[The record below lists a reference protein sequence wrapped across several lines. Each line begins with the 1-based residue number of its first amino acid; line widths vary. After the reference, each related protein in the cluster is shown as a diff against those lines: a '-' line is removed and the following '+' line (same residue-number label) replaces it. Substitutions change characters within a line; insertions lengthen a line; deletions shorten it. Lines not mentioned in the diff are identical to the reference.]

1 MTNKELEKR
10 IKELEAKVEKL
21 TIPVI
26 EGKMPTVEELLEI
39 VKNSKQLTI
48 KDIEVGG
55 KFTYKGHNYTKLNE
69 DNFCI
74 IDDYDE
80 DFMRCIFDPI
90 TNNYDESIIR
100 SYLNSERFI
109 NRLGVDLEDFD
120 NVYTDANGKE
130 DKLTLLSRE
139 EYEEYRDFIED
150 YDIWWATRSTHSSNA
165 NYFCNITSNGNIN
178 NSGVSNSS
186 GVRLGF
192 RLLPATPV
200 DRKGN
205 EE

>member
-10 IKELEAKVEKL
+10 IKELEEKL
-21 TIPVI
+21 EKYLKPASCCC
-26 EGKMPTVEELLEI
+26 EYAP
-39 VKNSKQLTI
+39 QLTI

-109 NRLGVDLEDFD
+109 NRLGVDLEDLD

-150 YDIWWATRSTHSSNA
+150 YDIWWATRSTNSSNA
-165 NYFCNITSNGNIN
+165 SSFCNINSSGYISSNGVNY
-178 NSGVSNSS
+178 SY

>member
-10 IKELEAKVEKL
+10 IKELEAKVEMLSK
-21 TIPVI
+21 
-26 EGKMPTVEELLEI
+26 PTTLGFSVG
-39 VKNSKQLTI
+39 NTI

-109 NRLGVDLEDFD
+109 NRLGVDLEDLD
-120 NVYTDANGKE
+120 NVYTDASGKE

-150 YDIWWATRSTHSSNA
+150 YDIWWATRST
-165 NYFCNITSNGNIN
+165 I
-178 NSGVSNSS
+178 SNSAGIFCYIIS
-186 GVRLGF
+186 SGYIDSYTVYYSNGVRLGF
-192 RLLPATPV
+192 RLLPSTPV

>member
-55 KFTYKGHNYTKLNE
+55 KFTYKGHNYTKLNK

-109 NRLGVDLEDFD
+109 NRLGVDLEDLD

-139 EYEEYRDFIED
+139 EYEEYRDLIED
-150 YDIWWATRSTHSSNA
+150 YDIWWATRSTYSYSA
-165 NYFCNITSNGNIN
+165 SYFCYIHTSGYIS
-178 NSGVSNSS
+178 SGIVYYSY

>member
-10 IKELEAKVEKL
+10 VKELEAKIEALSKP
-21 TIPVI
+21 TIYGIDAAQP
-26 EGKMPTVEELLEI
+26 
-39 VKNSKQLTI
+39 NTI

-55 KFTYKGHNYTKLNE
+55 KFVYKGHNYTKLNE

-109 NRLGVDLEDFD
+109 NRLGVDLEDLD

-139 EYEEYRDFIED
+139 EYEEYRDFIDD
-150 YDIWWATRSTHSSNA
+150 YDIWWATRSTYSNYA
-165 NYFCNITSNGNIN
+165 FSFCFIVSTGYIRYNY
-178 NSGVSNSS
+178 VSYSS

-192 RLLPATPV
+192 KLTPNTPV

-205 EE
+205 EKE

>member
-10 IKELEAKVEKL
+10 IKELEAKVEMLSK
-21 TIPVI
+21 PVAF
-26 EGKMPTVEELLEI
+26 GFRAGD
-39 VKNSKQLTI
+39 TI

-55 KFTYKGHNYTKLNE
+55 KFTYNGHNYTKLNE
-69 DNFCI
+69 ENFCI

-100 SYLNSERFI
+100 SYLNSNRFI
-109 NRLGVDLEDFD
+109 ERLGVDLNDLD
-120 NVYTDANGKE
+120 YVYTDANGEK

-139 EYEEYRDFIED
+139 EYEEYRDLIED
-150 YDIWWATRSTHSSNA
+150 YDIWWATRSTYSNYA
-165 NYFCNITSNGNIN
+165 YSFCSIN
-178 NSGVSNSS
+178 TTGSIYNSGVYASS

-192 RLLPATPV
+192 KLAPNTPV

-205 EE
+205 EKD

>member
-10 IKELEAKVEKL
+10 VKELEAKVEMLSK
-21 TIPVI
+21 PVAF
-26 EGKMPTVEELLEI
+26 GFRAGD
-39 VKNSKQLTI
+39 TI

-100 SYLNSERFI
+100 SYLNSNRFI
-109 NRLGVDLEDFD
+109 ERLGVDLNDLD
-120 NVYTDANGKE
+120 YVYTDANGEK

-139 EYEEYRDFIED
+139 EYEEYRDLIED
-150 YDIWWATRSTHSSNA
+150 YDIWWATRSTSSSSA
-165 NYFCNITSNGNIN
+165 NGFCYILNTGYITTYDVYISY
-178 NSGVSNSS
+178 

-192 RLLPATPV
+192 KLAPNTLV

-205 EE
+205 EKD

>member
-10 IKELEAKVEKL
+10 IKELEAKVEMLSK
-21 TIPVI
+21 
-26 EGKMPTVEELLEI
+26 PTTLGFSVG
-39 VKNSKQLTI
+39 NTI

-109 NRLGVDLEDFD
+109 NRLGVDLEDLD
-120 NVYTDANGKE
+120 NVYTDTNGKE

-150 YDIWWATRSTHSSNA
+150 YDIWWATRSAYSYNA
-165 NYFCNITSNGNIN
+165 SYFCYITNAGNIN
-178 NSGVSNSS
+178 NYNVYDSY

-192 RLLPATPV
+192 RLLPSTPV

>member
-10 IKELEAKVEKL
+10 VKELETKVEMLSK
-21 TIPVI
+21 PVAF
-26 EGKMPTVEELLEI
+26 GFRAGD
-39 VKNSKQLTI
+39 TI

-100 SYLNSERFI
+100 SYLNSSRFVE
-109 NRLGVDLEDFD
+109 RLGVDLNDLD
-120 NVYTDANGKE
+120 YVYTDANGEK

-139 EYEEYRDFIED
+139 EYEEYRDFIDD
-150 YDIWWATRSTHSSNA
+150 YDIWWATRSTSSTSA
-165 NYFCNITSNGNIN
+165 YCFCIINNNGNIYYAN
-178 NSGVSNSS
+178 VYISS

-192 RLLPATPV
+192 KLAPNTLV

-205 EE
+205 EKD

>member
-10 IKELEAKVEKL
+10 IKELEAKVEALSKP
-21 TIPVI
+21 TIYGIDAAQP
-26 EGKMPTVEELLEI
+26 
-39 VKNSKQLTI
+39 NTI
-48 KDIEVGG
+48 KNIEVGG
-55 KFTYKGHNYTKLNE
+55 KFVYKGHNYTKLNE

-109 NRLGVDLEDFD
+109 NRLGVDLEDLD

-139 EYEEYRDFIED
+139 EYEEYRDFIDD
-150 YDIWWATRSTHSSNA
+150 YDIWWATRSTSSNSA
-165 NYFCNITSNGNIN
+165 GNFCSISNTGYISTN
-178 NSGVSNSS
+178 GVSTSY

-192 RLLPATPV
+192 KLTPNTPV

-205 EE
+205 EKE

>member
-10 IKELEAKVEKL
+10 IKELEAKVEMLSK
-21 TIPVI
+21 
-26 EGKMPTVEELLEI
+26 PTTLGFSVG
-39 VKNSKQLTI
+39 NTI

-109 NRLGVDLEDFD
+109 NRLGVDLEDLD

-150 YDIWWATRSTHSSNA
+150 YDIWWATRSTSSGSAA
-165 NYFCNITSNGNIN
+165 NFCYITNHGNIN
-178 NSGVSNSS
+178 NYYVYYSY

-192 RLLPATPV
+192 RLLPSTPV

>member
-10 IKELEAKVEKL
+10 IKELEAKVEKYL
-21 TIPVI
+21 KPASCCC
-26 EGKMPTVEELLEI
+26 EYAP
-39 VKNSKQLTI
+39 QLTI

-55 KFTYKGHNYTKLNE
+55 KFTNKGHNYTKLNE

-80 DFMRCIFDPI
+80 DFMCCIFDPI

-109 NRLGVDLEDFD
+109 NRLGVDLEDLD

-139 EYEEYRDFIED
+139 EYEKYKDIIED
-150 YDIWWATRSTHSSNA
+150 YDTWWATRLTSSSNA
-165 NYFCNITSNGNIN
+165 YSFCCIDYYGNIN
-178 NSGVSNSS
+178 NCGVDTSN

-192 RLLPATPV
+192 RLLPSIPV

>member
-10 IKELEAKVEKL
+10 IKELEAKVEMLSK
-21 TIPVI
+21 PVAF
-26 EGKMPTVEELLEI
+26 GFRAGD
-39 VKNSKQLTI
+39 TI

-100 SYLNSERFI
+100 SYLNSNRFI
-109 NRLGVDLEDFD
+109 ERLGVDLNDLD
-120 NVYTDANGKE
+120 YVYTDANGEK

-139 EYEEYRDFIED
+139 EYEEYRDLIED
-150 YDIWWATRSTHSSNA
+150 YDIWWATRSAGSGNASS
-165 NYFCNITSNGNIN
+165 FCIITSTGNIYTN
-178 NSGVSNSS
+178 NVNISY

-192 RLLPATPV
+192 KLAPNTPV

-205 EE
+205 EKD

>member
-10 IKELEAKVEKL
+10 IKELEAKVEMLSK
-21 TIPVI
+21 PVAF
-26 EGKMPTVEELLEI
+26 GFRAGD
-39 VKNSKQLTI
+39 TI

-100 SYLNSERFI
+100 SYLNSNRFI
-109 NRLGVDLEDFD
+109 ERLGVDLNDLD
-120 NVYTDANGKE
+120 YVYTDANGEK

-139 EYEEYRDFIED
+139 EYEEYRDLIED
-150 YDIWWATRSTHSSNA
+150 YDIWWATRSTSSNSA
-165 NYFCNITSNGNIN
+165 YSFCTIN
-178 NSGVSNSS
+178 NYGTIGNSNVYSS
-186 GVRLGF
+186 YGVRLGF
-192 RLLPATPV
+192 KLAPNTPV

-205 EE
+205 EKD

>member
-10 IKELEAKVEKL
+10 VKELETKVEMLSK
-21 TIPVI
+21 PVAF
-26 EGKMPTVEELLEI
+26 GFRAGD
-39 VKNSKQLTI
+39 TI

-100 SYLNSERFI
+100 SYLNSSRFVE
-109 NRLGVDLEDFD
+109 RLGVDLNDLD
-120 NVYTDANGKE
+120 YVYTDANGEK

-139 EYEEYRDFIED
+139 EYEEYRDFIDD
-150 YDIWWATRSTHSSNA
+150 YDIWWATRSTSSNNA
-165 NYFCNITSNGNIN
+165 YYFCGIYSYGNIFN
-178 NSGVSNSS
+178 NSVSSS
-186 GVRLGF
+186 YGVRLGF
-192 RLLPATPV
+192 KLAPNTLV

-205 EE
+205 EKD

>member
-10 IKELEAKVEKL
+10 IKELEAKVEMLSK
-21 TIPVI
+21 
-26 EGKMPTVEELLEI
+26 PTTLGFGVG
-39 VKNSKQLTI
+39 NTI

-109 NRLGVDLEDFD
+109 NRLGVDLEDLD

-150 YDIWWATRSTHSSNA
+150 YDIWWATRSTYSNSATSFCTIYNYGNISSNIV
-165 NYFCNITSNGNIN
+165 YGSY
-178 NSGVSNSS
+178 

-192 RLLPATPV
+192 RLLPSTPV

>member
-10 IKELEAKVEKL
+10 IKELEAKVEMLSK
-21 TIPVI
+21 
-26 EGKMPTVEELLEI
+26 PTTLGFGGG
-39 VKNSKQLTI
+39 NTI

-109 NRLGVDLEDFD
+109 NRLGVDLEDLD

-150 YDIWWATRSTHSSNA
+150 YDIWWATRSPTSSNA
-165 NYFCNITSNGNIN
+165 GNFCYITNYGNIN
-178 NSGVSNSS
+178 NYNVYNSN

-192 RLLPATPV
+192 RLLPSTPV

>member
-10 IKELEAKVEKL
+10 IKELEAKVEMLSK
-21 TIPVI
+21 PVAF
-26 EGKMPTVEELLEI
+26 GFRAGD
-39 VKNSKQLTI
+39 TI

-100 SYLNSERFI
+100 SYLNSNRFI
-109 NRLGVDLEDFD
+109 ERLGVDLNDLD
-120 NVYTDANGKE
+120 YVYTDANGEK

-139 EYEEYRDFIED
+139 EYEEYRDFIDD
-150 YDIWWATRSTHSSNA
+150 YDIWWATRSTSSTGA
-165 NYFCNITSNGNIN
+165 PTFCYINGTGNIT
-178 NSGVSNSS
+178 NSYVNYSY

-192 RLLPATPV
+192 KLTPNTLV

-205 EE
+205 EKD

>member
-10 IKELEAKVEKL
+10 IKELEAKVEMLSK
-21 TIPVI
+21 PVAF
-26 EGKMPTVEELLEI
+26 GFRAGD
-39 VKNSKQLTI
+39 TI

-55 KFTYKGHNYTKLNE
+55 KFVYKGHNYTKLNE

-109 NRLGVDLEDFD
+109 NRLGVDLEDLD

-139 EYEEYRDFIED
+139 EYEEYRDLIED
-150 YDIWWATRSTHSSNA
+150 YDIWWATRSRYSYGAINFCYISNTGYIYT
-165 NYFCNITSNGNIN
+165 NNVTS
-178 NSGVSNSS
+178 SS

-192 RLLPATPV
+192 KLTPNTPV

-205 EE
+205 EKE

>member
-150 YDIWWATRSTHSSNA
+150 YDIWWATRSTNSSSASNFCSINGSGTI
-165 NYFCNITSNGNIN
+165 NYNYVYS
-178 NSGVSNSS
+178 SS